1 MATVARNAL
10 CPCGSGKKYKHCH
23 LRKPVDVKS
32 PSMLVPL
39 LLMVATVAAGVF
51 VGIQRSAGAGVSVAA
66 GGAILIAVF
75 WFLRTP
81 PPPSNNKND
90 PGALNFGRR

>member
-1 MATVARNAL
+1 MGTVERNAP

-23 LRKPVDVKS
+23 LRKPVDIKS

-39 LLMVATVAAGVF
+39 ILAVVALAAGVF
-51 VGIQRSAGAGVSVAA
+51 VGIQRSVGAGVSVTA
-66 GGAILIAVF
+66 GAAILIAVF

-81 PPPSNNKND
+81 PPPTNTKND
-90 PGALNFGRR
+90 PGAINFGRR